1 MKYTDI
7 FGRYKTPESWKEKVL
22 EPEKYLDKKRIS
34 KSEIKINRNFVPA
47 ICITAC
53 VSICA
58 AVFYFAFPK
67 NVLQNSSA
75 GSSYP
80 QTEYSSFEKDTSSA
94 ADSSKS
100 ENKVDIGI
108 ENSSKAEE
116 NFILGYI
123 ISKEDDGFIMLDSNN
138 HFIKVKSKFDTIT
151 ESIRETAVG
160 SKVRPYYNETFE
172 SKENGYILNGIY
184 ADKLQV
190 YDTDTVNADFLSPDY
205 LFGID
210 SIAVSIIEPDG
221 GSYLK
226 KEKFTEMTAWL
237 DKVMLGRKVSEN
249 LPKEDES
256 LLILA
261 ATQKEQFLTA
271 RVFKNYNNSGKN
283 YAEINGQTFEMDN
296 ETTDMIDNLNSK
308 ENLIKE
314 NYEQ

>member
-58 AVFYFAFPK
+58 TVFYFAFPK
-67 NVLQNSSA
+67 NVVQNSPA
-75 GSSYP
+75 GSSDP
-80 QTEYSSFEKDTSSA
+80 QTEYSSSENDTSSET
-94 ADSSKS
+94 D
-100 ENKVDIGI
+100 
-108 ENSSKAEE
+108 SSKAEE
-116 NFILGYI
+116 NFISGYI

-138 HFIKVKSKFDTIT
+138 NFIKVKSKFDTIT

-190 YDTDTVNADFLSPDY
+190 YDTDIVNADFLSPDY

-210 SIAVSIIEPDG
+210 SIAVSIIEPNG